1 MEPEVQIH
9 RRRDKKKNIV
19 LIIFIA
25 FIALMVVSASVF
37 TYLTLQNESV
47 YKGVYVG
54 GLNASG
60 LSKQQLQT
68 QLTAKYDTPDN
79 GTGITLKA
87 SDTDI
92 PITFAELDLSFD
104 IDSAVNNAYAVGR
117 TGNVFNRMYDIAIAC
132 LNGENISVIQN
143 FDEKKIDTFVNQFSD
158 QVFKSV
164 IEASL
169 LLSDDQV
176 VIRTGKH
183 GEHIDKAETVKLV
196 TDMIKSG
203 QGGIVAPE
211 VIVTNPNELNA
222 DDIYDQITSKPSD
235 ASYAV
240 ENNKL
245 VLTPH
250 SVGRD
255 IDKVKLEEILKDLGQ
270 TEEKEHVLPVSIVM
284 PSITSDMATSMI
296 FKDELASAV
305 TSFGTGTVNGQNRKF
320 NMQLAVKTINQLI
333 LMPGDEFSFNKVVGP
348 RDVEHGYKTAHV
360 YIRGRIEDGIGG
372 GICQVSTT
380 MYNAVLTAD
389 LEVAER
395 KNHSFTVG
403 YVPLGQDAT
412 AFYGGTDFRFINST
426 KWPIKLLSNVSGNKI
441 HFSIMGTNENP
452 GKTVIISNKILSKTP
467 HTVQTTEDPTLPI
480 GTEKQTQEGLDGYVV
495 ETYKTI
501 KVDGKVISQKKLHTS
516 KYNPCTQML
525 IVGTKPVEGATPPV
539 TPPADPEQPVN
550 PEQPGNPEQ
559 QVDPEQPGNPEQPD
573 SPEQPGNPDQPD
585 NPEQPGNPE
594 QPVDDNATDSDIL
607 DEGEPS

>member
-1 MEPEVQIH
+1 MEPEIQI
-9 RRRDKKKNIV
+9 RRRTDKKKSIV
-19 LIIFIA
+19 LIIIIA

-37 TYLTLQNESV
+37 AYLTLQNESV

-54 GLNASG
+54 GLDASG
-60 LSKQQLQT
+60 LSKQQLQA
-68 QLTAKYDTPDN
+68 QLNVKYDTPDN

-87 SDTDI
+87 SDTEM
-92 PITFAELDLSFD
+92 PITFAELDLIYD
-104 IDSAVNNAYAVGR
+104 IDSAIKNAYAVGR
-117 TGNVFNRMYDIAIAC
+117 TGNIFNRMYDIAVAC
-132 LNGENISVIQN
+132 INGKSISVIQN
-143 FDEKKIDTFVNQFSD
+143 FNEERINAFVNQFSV

-164 IEASL
+164 KEASL
-169 LLSDDQV
+169 LLSDDKV
-176 VIRTGKH
+176 VIRSGRH
-183 GEHIDKAETVKLV
+183 GEHFDKAETVKLI
-196 TDMIKSG
+196 TDLIKNG
-203 QGGIVAPE
+203 KGGIVTPE
-211 VIVTNPNELNA
+211 VIVTKPNGLNA
-222 DDIYDQITSKPSD
+222 DDIYDQITSKPID

-255 IDKVKLEEILKDLGQ
+255 IDKGKLEEILKDLGQ

-284 PSITSDMATSMI
+284 PSITSDTAASMI
-296 FKDELASAV
+296 FKDELASTV

-333 LMPGDEFSFNKVVGP
+333 LLPGEEFSFNKVVGP

-380 MYNAVLTAD
+380 MYSAVLAAD
-389 LEVAER
+389 LEVTER

-412 AFYGGTDFRFINST
+412 AFYGGTDFRFVNST
-426 KWPIKLLSNVSGNKI
+426 KWPIKLLSNVNGNKI

-501 KVDGKVISQKKLHTS
+501 KADGKVISQKKLHTS

-525 IVGTKPVEGATPPV
+525 IVGTKPVEGVTPPITPPV
-539 TPPADPEQPVN
+539 TPPVDQEQPVEN
-550 PEQPGNPEQ
+550 ST
-559 QVDPEQPGNPEQPD
+559 VDAE
-573 SPEQPGNPDQPD
+573 
-585 NPEQPGNPE
+585 
-594 QPVDDNATDSDIL
+594 IL
-607 DEGEPS
+607 DEGEPSQETDPENVPADTETTQTE

>member
-1 MEPEVQIH
+1 MEPEVQI
-9 RRRDKKKNIV
+9 RRRTRKKKSIP

-25 FIALMVVSASVF
+25 FIALMIVSASVF
-37 TYLTLQNESV
+37 TYLTLQNENV
-47 YKGVYVG
+47 YKGVSVS
-54 GLNASG
+54 GLDASG
-60 LSKQQLQT
+60 LSKQQLQA
-68 QLTAKYDTPDN
+68 QLNANYDTPDN

-87 SDTDI
+87 SDTEM
-92 PITFAELDLSFD
+92 PITFAELDLRYD
-104 IDSAVNNAYAVGR
+104 IDSAVKNAYAVGR
-117 TGNVFNRMYDIAIAC
+117 TGNIFNRMYDIAMAC
-132 LNGENISVIQN
+132 MSGKNISVIQN
-143 FDEKKIDTFVNQFSD
+143 FDEEKIDTFVNQFSV

-164 IEASL
+164 KEASL
-169 LLSDDQV
+169 LLSDDKV
-176 VIRTGKH
+176 VIRSGRN
-183 GEHIDKAETVKLV
+183 GEHIDKAETAKLV
-196 TDMIKSG
+196 IDLIKSG
-203 QGGIVAPE
+203 KGGVVSPE
-211 VIVTNPNELNA
+211 VIITNPNGLDV
-222 DDIYDQITSKPSD
+222 DDIYDQIISKPAD
-235 ASYAV
+235 ASYKV
-240 ENNKL
+240 ENNNL

-255 IDKVKLEEILKDLGQ
+255 IDKGKLEEIIKDLDQ
-270 TEEKEHVLPVSIVM
+270 TEEQEHVLPVSIVM
-284 PSITSDMATSMI
+284 PSVTSDMATSMI

-320 NMQLAVKTINQLI
+320 NMQLAVKNINQLI
-333 LMPGDEFSFNKVVGP
+333 LLPGEEFSFNRVVGP

-412 AFYGGTDFRFINST
+412 AFYGGTDFRFVNST

-452 GKTVIISNKILSKTP
+452 GKTVVISNKILSKTP
-467 HTVQTTEDPTLPI
+467 HTIQTTEDPTLPV
-480 GTEKQTQEGLDGYVV
+480 GTEKETQEGLDGYVV

-501 KVDGKVISQKKLHTS
+501 KIDGKVISQKKLHTS

-525 IVGTKPVEGATPPV
+525 VVGTKPVEGATPPV
-539 TPPADPEQPVN
+539 TPPVTPADPEQPFDL
-550 PEQPGNPEQ
+550 EQPGNSEQ
-559 QVDPEQPGNPEQPD
+559 TVDSEQSSNPEQPD
-573 SPEQPGNPDQPD
+573 SPEQPV
-585 NPEQPGNPE
+585 E
-594 QPVDDNATDSDIL
+594 DNAADSDIL